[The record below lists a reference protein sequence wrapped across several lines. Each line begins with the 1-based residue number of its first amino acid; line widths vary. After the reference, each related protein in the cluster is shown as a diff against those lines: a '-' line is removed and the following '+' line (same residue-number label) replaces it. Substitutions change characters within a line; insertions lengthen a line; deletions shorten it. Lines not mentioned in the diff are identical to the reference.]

1 MCCIGNG
8 NGLRCI
14 DNGKDDG
21 TCLVAL
27 DSAECVGLV
36 ARAMSASSG
45 NSLETVMKCI
55 GELVP
60 DDASDD
66 GDGNGCVGEFESL
79 SFHRWLMAKDVVVSA
94 GGG

>member
-14 DNGKDDG
+14 GNGKDDG
-21 TCLVAL
+21 TFLVAS

-36 ARAMSASSG
+36 ATAMSASSG
-45 NSLETVMKCI
+45 NSLETVMKCV

-60 DDASDD
+60 DDDSND
-66 GDGNGCVGEFESL
+66 GKGNGFVG
-79 SFHRWLMAKDVVVSA
+79 
-94 GGG
+94 

>member
-8 NGLRCI
+8 DGLRCI

-21 TCLVAL
+21 TCLVAS

-36 ARAMSASSG
+36 ATAMSASSG
-45 NSLETVMKCI
+45 NSLETVMKCV

-60 DDASDD
+60 NDDSHYD
-66 GDGNGCVGEFESL
+66 GGNGCVGELESL
-79 SFHRWLMAKDVVVSA
+79 SFR
-94 GGG
+94 